1 MSLSGGLSPN
11 VWKPF
16 GSANVVTTS
25 QIAWTPEAG
34 NRIRLMGFELS
45 LVSTGEVQIDI
56 LAGTAVAAATI
67 STHFFDPVQ
76 PSKSFHYGAGKALA
90 EDAKLSI
97 KARAGGGTITGTFYG
112 REDTPA

>member
-1 MSLSGGLSPN
+1 MTLSGGLAPN

-16 GSANVVTTS
+16 GSASVVTTS
-25 QIAWTPEAG
+25 QIAWTPVSG

-45 LVSTGEVQIDI
+45 LVSATEVQLDI

-67 STHFFDPVQ
+67 STHFFNAVQ
-76 PSKSFHYGAGKALA
+76 PSKAFHYGAGKALA

-97 KARAGGGTITGTFYG
+97 KARAGAGTITGTFYG
-112 REDTPA
+112 REDTPV

>member
-1 MSLSGGLSPN
+1 MTPAGGLAPN
-11 VWKPF
+11 EWKPF
-16 GSANVVTTS
+16 GSASVGTAS
-25 QIAWTPEAG
+25 QIAWTPASG

-45 LVSTGEVQIDI
+45 LASAVQVQIDI

-67 STHFFDPVQ
+67 STHFFSTAQ

-97 KARAGGGTITGTFYG
+97 KARADAGTITGTFYG